1 MGEKHADQG
10 YRKLFQTMAGM
21 SWKERI
27 KYFLYYYG
35 KAALIGIL
43 LLVMLGDILWDSLKE
58 KPEVLYSGLALN
70 VYVSQELE
78 DALTEDLL
86 AYLGTSE
93 SDNKEVT
100 LAPMQF
106 DEYEIQMISTMAQ
119 KIAAG
124 VYDYV
129 LLDQASLNQM
139 ALRAGFPDLN
149 LFLSEEQ
156 LEPWSDRFAYG
167 REEGR
172 EDYPIAINITGTK
185 LAEGC
190 VYEGEYLYIV
200 FPVIQ
205 ETAHKI
211 PALYDYLMENL
222 LTVAD

>member
-1 MGEKHADQG
+1 MSEQHADQG

-35 KAALIGIL
+35 KVTIIGIL

-70 VYVSQELE
+70 VYVSGELE
-78 DALTEDLL
+78 SALTEDLL
-86 AYLGTSE
+86 AQLGDPE
-93 SDNKEVT
+93 SDNQEVA

-124 VYDYV
+124 SYDYV

-139 ALRAGFPDLN
+139 APRADFPDLR

-156 LEPWSDRFAYG
+156 LEPWAERFAYG
-167 REEGR
+167 RKQER
-172 EDYPIAINITGTK
+172 DYPIAINITGTK

-190 VYEGEYLYIV
+190 TYAGEYLYIA
-200 FPVIQ
+200 FPVTQ

-211 PALYDYLMENL
+211 PALYDCLMENL